1 MRFRQRLQQPDL
13 QPLLAQYVPLELN
26 VDGPEYG
33 QWRQKYR
40 TQGNLLPQI
49 FIVNSQGFQ
58 LYSKSGIPPGNE
70 LQQNLQ
76 IGIQQT
82 GGAKKLPSD
91 EPAAKDDRRLK
102 IVLRRTRQ
110 LIASGRPD
118 QAIEILN
125 GYGARQEDVEPPESL
140 TRMLEKLT
148 GEGRAELEKA
158 QGKLDDDQGSLV
170 GILALVRAQRIYGQL
185 TELEEEFQQALGE
198 FLADSEL
205 AELVEQA
212 KQIDQ
217 GRSAEDEKNV
227 RKAVMVYRR
236 VISDY
241 PDTLAA
247 SLCSVRIQQI
257 SLLPLRTWTDQSG
270 EFRVKARL
278 VSVTEGIVV
287 LKKNDGKK
295 LRVPLNKL
303 SESDQDYAQDA
314 MSDG

>member
-1 MRFRQRLQQPDL
+1 MRLRQRLQQPDL

-33 QWRQKYR
+33 QWTQKYR

-49 FIVNSQGFQ
+49 FIVNSQGFP

-82 GGAKKLPSD
+82 GGAKKLPSN
-91 EPAAKDDRRLK
+91 ELAAKDDRRLK

-125 GYGARQEDVEPPESL
+125 GYGARQEDAAPPESL
-140 TRMLEKLT
+140 TRMLEELT

-185 TELEEEFQQALGE
+185 TELEEEFQQVLGE

-217 GRSAEDEKNV
+217 GRLAEDEKNV
-227 RKAVMVYRR
+227 RKAVMAYRR

-278 VSVTEGIVV
+278 VSITEGIVV

-295 LRVPLNKL
+295 LRIPLNKL